1 MERSPLVLVIDD
13 EIGMC
18 KTLKDILTD
27 RGYIVETA
35 YTAQEGLA
43 KCAHSP
49 PDLAILDLRLP
60 DGDGLELIPQLHR
73 LAPQAKFL
81 VITAYGQG
89 RRPAL
94 EQPGLS
100 LLGYLE
106 KPLDLERALELID
119 RGLASAGEP
128 SEAWLLRSF
137 GQRLRQLRRERHLT
151 QAALARRTGLNQGYI
166 SDLERGKRNISLRS
180 SYRLARALKVRL
192 EELFRLDLQDQD
204 RPGE

>member
-1 MERSPLVLVIDD
+1 MERDPRVLVIDD

-27 RGYIVETA
+27 RGYTVETA
-35 YTAQEGLA
+35 YTMREGLA
-43 KCAHSP
+43 KSAHSP
-49 PDLAILDLRLP
+49 PDLVILDLRLP
-60 DGDGLELIPQLHR
+60 DGDGLELIPR
-73 LAPQAKFL
+73 LRRVAPEAKFL

-89 RRPAL
+89 RRL
-94 EQPGLS
+94 SLDQPG

-119 RGLASAGEP
+119 HGLVSVAGEP
-128 SEAWLLRSF
+128 AEARLLRSF
-137 GQRLRQLRRERHLT
+137 GQRLRQLRRERRLT

-166 SDLERGKRNISLRS
+166 SELERGKRNISLRN

-192 EELFRLDLQDQD
+192 EELFRLDLQDH
-204 RPGE
+204 

>member
-1 MERSPLVLVIDD
+1 MERSPRVLVVDD

-18 KTLKDILTD
+18 KTLRDILTD
-27 RGYIVETA
+27 RGYTVETA

-43 KCAHSP
+43 KSAHSP

-60 DGDGLELIPQLHR
+60 DGDGLELIPQLR
-73 LAPQAKFL
+73 QLAPEAKFL
-81 VITAYGQG
+81 VITAYG
-89 RRPAL
+89 RRPAA
-94 EQPGLS
+94 EQPG

-166 SDLERGKRNISLRS
+166 SDLERGKRNISLRN

-192 EELFRLDLQDQD
+192 EELFRLDLQDW
-204 RPGE
+204 PKG

>member
-1 MERSPLVLVIDD
+1 MERSPRVLVIDD

-27 RGYIVETA
+27 RGYTVETA

-43 KCAHSP
+43 KSTHSP

-60 DGDGLELIPQLHR
+60 DGDGLELIPKLRR
-73 LAPQAKFL
+73 LAPEAKFL

-89 RRPAL
+89 RRLAQAL
-94 EQPGLS
+94 EQPGLG

-119 RGLASAGEP
+119 RGLAPAGEP
-128 SEAWLLRSF
+128 SEARLLRSF
-137 GQRLRQLRRERHLT
+137 GQRLRQLRRERRLT

-166 SDLERGKRNISLRS
+166 SDLERGKRNISLRN
-180 SYRLARALKVRL
+180 SYRLARALKVQL
-192 EELFRLDLQDQD
+192 EELFKLDL
-204 RPGE
+204 